1 MSVHRTGIFAYGKPE
16 AVFKSD
22 HIGLGHVDHGAD
34 DGKLGP
40 IQVGDRREAVAAP
53 LIKKGHEKRF
63 DHIVPVMGVGNYI
76 ASHGLCLL
84 VQGTFAHFG
93 AERAG
98 ICLFFDV
105 KKDLA
110 DLRRYKG
117 PGNAEFPAER
127 LYRLHLHI
135 SKAEV
140 HSDGRKRIFL
150 RIKPLEMMEGI

>member
-63 DHIVPVMGVGNYI
+63 DHIV
-76 ASHGLCLL
+76 L
-84 VQGTFAHFG
+84 
-93 AERAG
+93 RAG
-98 ICLFFDV
+98 LDDRHETGTLCQT
-105 KKDLA
+105 
-110 DLRRYKG
+110 
-117 PGNAEFPAER
+117 
-127 LYRLHLHI
+127 
-135 SKAEV
+135 
-140 HSDGRKRIFL
+140 
-150 RIKPLEMMEGI
+150 